1 MGPNTEIPFVD
12 LGAQYETIREEID
25 GAIQSVVSRSAFSGG
40 TEQRDFETSFAAYLG
55 VRYCVGVSS
64 GTDALEL
71 SLRVLGVGAGDE
83 VITVAN
89 TFFATCEAISLAG
102 ADVKFVDADPI
113 TYNIDPTLVEAAIT
127 ERTKAII
134 PVHLY
139 GQPADMKSILSV
151 AQRYNLRVIEDAAQA
166 HGATWNR
173 KRVGSF
179 GDVGCFSFYPSKNLG
194 AYGDA
199 GAVVTDNQEL
209 AEAVRMASNHGQ
221 RERYIHETVGAC
233 HRLDNLQA
241 AVLNV
246 KLRHLNSWNVS
257 RQRVAALYDEGLA
270 DIPSVVTPVS
280 APGAYHVYHLYV
292 VRVPR
297 RDLVRERMAAKGIRT
312 GIHYP
317 VPCHEQPAYAAS
329 GFGPNDFPVSSQT
342 AREVLSLPMY
352 PELTE
357 EQVTTIVA
365 ALRAAVA
372 T

>member
-1 MGPNTEIPFVD
+1 MEARTKIPFVD

-25 GAIQSVVSRSAFSGG
+25 AAIQSVVGRSAFSGG
-40 TEQRDFETSFAAYLG
+40 VEHSDFEAAFAAYLG
-55 VRYCVGVSS
+55 VKHCVGVSS
-64 GTDALEL
+64 GTDALEI
-71 SLRVLGVGAGDE
+71 SLRALGVGAGDE

-113 TYNIDPTLVEAAIT
+113 TYNIDPTLIEAAIT

-139 GQPADMKSILSV
+139 GQPADMDSILSI
-151 AQRYNLRVIEDAAQA
+151 AQRHSLRVIEDAAQA
-166 HGATWNR
+166 HGATWKG

-179 GDVGCFSFYPSKNLG
+179 GDIACFSFYPSKNLG

-199 GAVVTDNQEL
+199 GAVVTNNPVL

-221 RERYIHETVGAC
+221 RERYVHETVGAC

-241 AVLNV
+241 AVLGV
-246 KLRHLNSWNVS
+246 KLRHLNSWNVA
-257 RQRVAALYDEGLA
+257 RQRVAALYDELLA
-270 DIPSVVTPVS
+270 DVPSVVTPVS
-280 APGAYHVYHLYV
+280 APGARHVYHLYV

-297 RDLVRERMAAKGIRT
+297 RDLVRERMADKGIRT

-317 VPCHEQPAYAAS
+317 IPCHEQPAYA
-329 GFGPNDFPVSSQT
+329 GLGLVPHDFPVSSQT

-365 ALRAAVA
+365 ALRTAAA
-372 T
+372 L